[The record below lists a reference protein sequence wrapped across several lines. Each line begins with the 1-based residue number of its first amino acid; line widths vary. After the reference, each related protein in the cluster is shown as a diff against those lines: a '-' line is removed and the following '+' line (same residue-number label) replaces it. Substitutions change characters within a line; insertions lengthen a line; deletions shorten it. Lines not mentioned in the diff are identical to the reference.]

1 MGNLRRQQKIQ
12 NTKDYVEDVDVVET
26 DDCTLRYE
34 WQKSSRPT
42 CNILHEFDMGSPST
56 HHHANNKNDNGK
68 VGNKYRIIGNG
79 YWRDVWVAH
88 SNNNNNGAL
97 DEKVVFKSM
106 RYEHD
111 FTLRNFDRM
120 RRDAAAMD
128 RLAFSDYIID
138 LFAFCGTSS
147 FSEHGDGG
155 DILAPLEKGL
165 TQVERLQIGKSF
177 HRT

>member
-1 MGNLRRQQKIQ
+1 
-12 NTKDYVEDVDVVET
+12 
-26 DDCTLRYE
+26 
-34 WQKSSRPT
+34 
-42 CNILHEFDMGSPST
+42 MGSPST
-56 HHHANNKNDNGK
+56 HHHANNKNDHGK

-88 SNNNNNGAL
+88 SNVAL
-97 DEKVVFKSM
+97 PVDEKVVFKSM

-120 RRDAAAMD
+120 RRDAAVMD

-155 DILAPLEKGL
+155 DILEPLEKGL

-177 HRT
+177 HRTPSRLCSPCASMYSRPSLYRLGRLAQRRSRRTSVNRPHGYRTGSVH